1 MRFFFFSNS
10 NFMKTKE
17 TDVDPVNV
25 KHTSIVNTSS
35 RQSKNKEML
44 ATLLLFGIVTL
55 QITISTKFI
64 KIQHR

>member
-1 MRFFFFSNS
+1 
-10 NFMKTKE
+10 MKTKE